1 MDMQEAEQLVTYFNN
16 GVYAQR
22 PHAVYGFRWF
32 KVYSAAPDSR
42 RTILE
47 AGYEMMPADYR
58 EEHDTPESAL
68 ASLAEIISP
77 DQWQEAEF

>member
-1 MDMQEAEQLVTYFNN
+1 MDMQEAKQLVTYFNN

-22 PHAVYGFRWF
+22 GFRWF
-32 KVYSAAPDSR
+32 KVYSAEPDSR

-77 DQWQEAEF
+77 DQWQEAEI